1 MGKVGQTASEE
12 VGGGKKG
19 KRTAYL
25 VAVRQKREPT
35 RVYAVVAISAEAAL
49 PQLDGLT
56 VDRMETE
63 VVGALSRDLTR
74 SLGLKPGEMRLV

>member
-1 MGKVGQTASEE
+1 MGKAGQFATAE

-25 VAVRQKREPT
+25 VAVRRKREAI
-35 RVYAVVAISAEAAL
+35 RVYAVVATSAEAAL
-49 PQLDGLT
+49 AHVDVLTEDG
-56 VDRMETE
+56 METE

>member
-1 MGKVGQTASEE
+1 MGKAGQSATGG

-25 VAVRQKREPT
+25 VAVRRKREAT
-35 RVYAVVAISAEAAL
+35 RVYAVVATSAEAAL
-49 PQLDGLT
+49 AQVDVLT
-56 VDRMETE
+56 VDGMETG

>member
-1 MGKVGQTASEE
+1 MGKAGQTASAE

-25 VAVRQKREPT
+25 VAVRRKREAT
-35 RVYAVVAISAEAAL
+35 RVYAEVATSAESAL
-49 PQLDGLT
+49 AQVDGLT
-56 VDRMETE
+56 VDGMQTE